1 MKIKKSIMLQIF
13 FTILSIFL
21 LVFVLQF
28 IFFGKY
34 FTSLYSNFLLRDIRA
49 EFQSAVEQFSRSNNE
64 QANSVL
70 STYAVSYDAPVLA
83 FTEDYSVI
91 GQGLFNYLSILTV
104 RVPGVGI
111 CRILISGLNEMP
123 NINLNDLL
131 TVEAVRVGESNYFE
145 PYSIRSTNKI
155 YLYRQAERAKS
166 TKTMTATSNWY
177 TKNEGSLLND
187 RARIIYDL
195 MKDCLIKRK
204 DIKTY
209 LAAITKEPFTDKR
222 GTSYY
227 IISESRRIN
236 GVVTYFVTIRPIVV
250 SNSEVRYFSNYFY
263 TVYCILGI
271 LLIAAVFILSRKLS
285 APIVRLSNV
294 TGKLASKDFSV
305 RANVNL
311 QNEVGQLSASINV
324 MADNLQAAME
334 ELQQSAEIA
343 KVNEKRMKLLLADLA
358 HEFKTPLGII
368 SLYSEV
374 IENGMFEKEP
384 SYYFGIIEQE
394 IEKLTQMID
403 ETIQLSKLEA
413 GYWEYKPATFY
424 ISDLIE
430 GALSRFSE
438 KIMRENFTLKVDLLD
453 AMVFAD
459 GRRIEQVLTNLIS
472 NALKY
477 SSEKKIIEVRV
488 TRENGNVKVRIC
500 NDGYISEQDINHIW
514 ERYYRASEKTTA
526 RLPSEGIGLE
536 IVKHILIMHNSNFE
550 VRQEADMVCFYF
562 TIPLVDE

>member
-1 MKIKKSIMLQIF
+1 M
-13 FTILSIFL
+13 
-21 LVFVLQF
+21 QF

-49 EFQSAVEQFSRSNNE
+49 EFQSAVEQFSSSKNE

-70 STYAVSYDAPVLA
+70 STYAVSYDAPVFA

-123 NINLNDLL
+123 NINLNDIL
-131 TVEAVRVGESNYFE
+131 TIEAVRVGESNYFE
-145 PYSIRSTNKI
+145 PYSILSTNNI
-155 YLYRQAERAKS
+155 YLYRQTERAKS

-177 TKNEGSLLND
+177 TKNEGSLLNN

-195 MKDCLIKRK
+195 MKACLIKRK

-227 IISESRRIN
+227 IISESRRKD

-294 TGKLASKDFSV
+294 TSKLASKDFSV

-384 SYYFGIIEQE
+384 AYYFG
-394 IEKLTQMID
+394 MC
-403 ETIQLSKLEA
+403 
-413 GYWEYKPATFY
+413 
-424 ISDLIE
+424 
-430 GALSRFSE
+430 R
-438 KIMRENFTLKVDLLD
+438 MRN
-453 AMVFAD
+453 
-459 GRRIEQVLTNLIS
+459 
-472 NALKY
+472 
-477 SSEKKIIEVRV
+477 
-488 TRENGNVKVRIC
+488 
-500 NDGYISEQDINHIW
+500 
-514 ERYYRASEKTTA
+514 
-526 RLPSEGIGLE
+526 
-536 IVKHILIMHNSNFE
+536 
-550 VRQEADMVCFYF
+550 
-562 TIPLVDE
+562 

>member
-49 EFQSAVEQFSRSNNE
+49 EFQSAVDQFSNSKNE
-64 QANSVL
+64 KANSVL

-104 RVPGVGI
+104 RVPEVGI
-111 CRILISGLNEMP
+111 CRILISGLNELP
-123 NINLNDLL
+123 TINLNDLL
-131 TVEAVRVGESNYFE
+131 TIEAVRVGESNYFE

-155 YLYRQAERAKS
+155 YLYRQTER
-166 TKTMTATSNWY
+166 TKDTRTITATSNWY
-177 TKNEGSLLND
+177 TENEGSLLND

-195 MKDCLIKRK
+195 MKDCLIERK

-209 LAAITKEPFTDKR
+209 LAEITKEPFTDKR

-227 IISESRRIN
+227 IISESRRID

-285 APIVRLSNV
+285 APIVRLSTV
-294 TGKLASKDFSV
+294 TSKLASKDFSV

-311 QNEVGQLSASINV
+311 QNEVGQLSESINV

-334 ELQQSAEIA
+334 ELQQSAEVA

-384 SYYFGIIEQE
+384 AYYFGIIEQE
-394 IEKLTQMID
+394 IENLTQMID

-413 GYWEYKPATFY
+413 GYWEYKPAPLY

-477 SSEKKIIEVRV
+477 SSEKKVIEVRV

>member
-34 FTSLYSNFLLRDIRA
+34 FTSLYSNFLLRDIRT
-49 EFQSAVEQFSRSNNE
+49 EFQSAVDQFSSSKNE
-64 QANSVL
+64 KANSVL

-83 FTEDYSVI
+83 FTEDYGVI

-104 RVPGVGI
+104 RVPEVGI
-111 CRILISGLNEMP
+111 CRILISGLNELP
-123 NINLNDLL
+123 TINLNDLL
-131 TVEAVRVGESNYFE
+131 TIEGVRVGESNYFE

-155 YLYRQAERAKS
+155 YLYRQTER
-166 TKTMTATSNWY
+166 TKDTRTITATSNWY
-177 TKNEGSLLND
+177 TENEGSLLND
-187 RARIIYDL
+187 RARLIYDL
-195 MKDCLIKRK
+195 MKDCLIERK

-227 IISESRRIN
+227 IISESRRID
-236 GVVTYFVTIRPIVV
+236 GVLTYFVTIRPIVV

-285 APIVRLSNV
+285 APIVRLSTV
-294 TGKLASKDFSV
+294 TSKLASKDFSV
-305 RANVNL
+305 RANVYL
-311 QNEVGQLSASINV
+311 QNEVGQLSESINV

-334 ELQQSAEIA
+334 ELQQSAEVA

-384 SYYFGIIEQE
+384 AYYFGIIEQE
-394 IEKLTQMID
+394 IENLTQMID

-413 GYWEYKPATFY
+413 GYWEYKPAPFY

-477 SSEKKIIEVRV
+477 SSEKKVIEVRV

-536 IVKHILIMHNSNFE
+536 IVKHILIMHSSNFE

-562 TIPLVDE
+562 TIPLVDD